1 MKKTLMKTLAV
12 LTFCAAISTLTH
24 AQPLTLS
31 GTNYFQNF
39 DNIGSGL
46 PGEWLVYTNAKSTQL
61 GTLLTLASSDPAAAI
76 NGCASTSFGFKNLA
90 SITNTVGG
98 TNFLGT
104 EALTNQAVT
113 LNRVLGVRPTGGS
126 DPGCAFVLKIAD
138 ATGFGKFKLNLDF
151 LLLNPQTRSNYWAVD
166 FGVSPDGFS
175 PPSSFTVVT
184 TNAYFAFGT
193 FGSTNVTVDFGT
205 LLDNQPGPIWVRIV
219 NLAFSQGGGSRPTV
233 GIDNFSLS
241 FTNIPVGVVPVAV
254 TSGIGTNNVFTGD
267 SVTLSVGVSGTAPFS
282 YQWYYPDLN
291 STIGGANAAS
301 YAQTLITPSQAW
313 NYYVIVSN
321 NGGLSSVTNKGV
333 LNVTTRIP
341 ISTTIAYLRTLQDL
355 VNYAPYD
362 TTNLYTVVG
371 TVISRTNM
379 TTPANASFW
388 IEDTNSLAGID
399 VFVAGST
406 DLRPNVGD
414 RIQVTGPLGI
424 YSGVL
429 ELNLNSLNPTHVV
442 TSLGS
447 GFPLPVAKTFLFSS
461 ATNVSLMESNI
472 EGSLVIVPDVYLP
485 GGGVSNFI
493 SSSTLQMTNLSG
505 QIFPLFIDSRLT
517 DVIGQ
522 PIPAGLTAITGYMTQ
537 YKTAAPYTNGYE
549 LIVTAYSQIQPGLP
563 LGSPTLNIQLSG
575 ANVVLTWSDASFNL
589 QSATNVAGPYTMISG
604 ATSPFTTNTAA
615 SQLFFRLS
623 NP

>member
-1 MKKTLMKTLAV
+1 MKKTLMKMLAAF
-12 LTFCAAISTLTH
+12 TFCAAISTITH

-61 GTLLTLASSDPAAAI
+61 GTLLTLASSDPTATI
-76 NGCASTSFGFKNLA
+76 NGWASTSFGFKNLA

-104 EALTNQAVT
+104 EALTNQSGT

-126 DPGCAFVLKIAD
+126 DPGSAFVLKIAN

-205 LLDNQPGPIWVRIV
+205 LLDNQPGPIWLRIV
-219 NLAFSQGGGSRPTV
+219 NLAGSQGSGNRPTV

-241 FTNIPVGVVPVAV
+241 FTNIPNVVIPVSI
-254 TSGIGTNNVFTGD
+254 TSGIGTNNAFTGD
-267 SVTLSVGVSGTAPFS
+267 NVTLSVGVAGTAPFTF
-282 YQWYYPDLN
+282 QWYYPDLN
-291 STIGGANAAS
+291 TPIGGANAAS
-301 YAQTLITPSQAW
+301 YAQSLISPAQAG

-321 NGGLSSVTNKGV
+321 NGGASSATNQGR

-341 ISTTIAYLRTLQDL
+341 ISTNIAYLRTLQDS

-371 TVISRTNM
+371 TVITRTNM
-379 TTPANASFW
+379 TTPGNASFW
-388 IEDTNSLAGID
+388 IEDTNSLTGID

-406 DLRPNVGD
+406 DIRPLVGD
-414 RIQVTGPLGI
+414 RVQVTGPLGI
-424 YSGVL
+424 FNGVL
-429 ELNLNSLNPTHVV
+429 EMALSSLNPTHSV

-447 GFPLPVAKTFLFSS
+447 GFPLPVAKTFDFSS

-485 GGGVSNFI
+485 GGGVSNFV
-493 SSSTLQMTNLSG
+493 SSATMQMTNLSG

-522 PIPAGLTAITGYMTQ
+522 PIPAGLTALTGYMTQ
-537 YKTAAPYTNGYE
+537 FKSSAPYTNGYE
-549 LIVTAYSQIQPGLP
+549 LVVTAYSQIQPGLP
-563 LGSPTLNIQLSG
+563 LGSPTLHIQKAG
-575 ANVVLTWSDASFNL
+575 ETVVLSWTDAAYSL
-589 QSATNVAGPYTMISG
+589 QSSTNVAGPYSIISS
-604 ATSPFTTNTAA
+604 TSPYTEEITN
-615 SQLFFRLS
+615 SVNFFRLIK
-623 NP
+623 